1 MKDGIDGTKELMI
14 SSILLVILEYKI
26 NTVFLYRKI
35 SIKIIKKQ
43 QANMFSLP
51 KILMQ

>member
-1 MKDGIDGTKELMI
+1 MTDGIYETKELMV

-35 SIKIIKKQ
+35 SIKILRKQ
-43 QANMFSLP
+43 QANMCT
-51 KILMQ
+51 

>member
-1 MKDGIDGTKELMI
+1 MTDGIDETKELII

-35 SIKIIKKQ
+35 SIKILRKQ
-43 QANMFSLP
+43 QANMFT
-51 KILMQ
+51 

>member
-1 MKDGIDGTKELMI
+1 MTDGIDGTKELII
-14 SSILLVILEYKI
+14 SSILLVAI

-35 SIKIIKKQ
+35 SIKILRKK
-43 QANMFSLP
+43 QANMFSLH

>member
-1 MKDGIDGTKELMI
+1 MTDGIDGTKKLII
-14 SSILLVILEYKI
+14 SSILSVILEYKI

-35 SIKIIKKQ
+35 SIKILRKQ

>member
-1 MKDGIDGTKELMI
+1 MTDGIDGTKKLI
-14 SSILLVILEYKI
+14 ISILSVILEYKT
-26 NTVFLYRKI
+26 NTVFLCRKI
-35 SIKIIKKQ
+35 SIKILRKQ